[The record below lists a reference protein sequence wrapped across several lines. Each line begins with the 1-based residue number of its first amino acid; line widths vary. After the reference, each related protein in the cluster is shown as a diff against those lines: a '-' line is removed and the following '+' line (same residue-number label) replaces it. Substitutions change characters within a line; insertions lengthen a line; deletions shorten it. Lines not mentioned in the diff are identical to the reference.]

1 MQRSWTPFCLV
12 PGVKGVPPSHCVF
25 ISRTLLFL
33 SLRPPHCT
41 QPPLP
46 FSRRIHSRARSPVAS
61 RVLMSFVEHLSVKRE
76 GKISA
81 LLSILPSFFC
91 AFVVENRHVLERI
104 FRFRAGRRKYEI
116 SFDIVGQ
123 NGFFA
128 KIVSFSRGV
137 VTRFSI
143 CKESKEKFWR
153 YPFFPLS
160 FFRVSLL
167 RGMSTI
173 VESNGGFIYI
183 FFLQKRRLLALS
195 VLRVWILIVVVFWRK
210 MQRFR
215 VLFAGLTGVESVAL
229 DEARRRRLE
238 RGDRVLSH
246 TTMLHTWSLT
256 SSNTVS

>member
-76 GKISA
+76 GSMEKFRRCYR
-81 LLSILPSFFC
+81 SFPRFFFF
-91 AFVVENRHVLERI
+91 AFVENRHVLERT

-123 NGFFA
+123 NGFFT

-137 VTRFSI
+137 DVTRATPFRFV
-143 CKESKEKFWR
+143 EKVRKNFGGIPSSLFR
-153 YPFFPLS
+153 SFVFPCCAACRRLWN
-160 FFRVSLL
+160 
-167 RGMSTI
+167 TI
-173 VESNGGFIYI
+173 FESNPGGFIYI
-183 FFLQKRRLLALS
+183 YFFATIAKALPSRAIRSARLDSDCRGFLEKNAKVPGFIRGINRSRKRCVR
-195 VLRVWILIVVVFWRK
+195 
-210 MQRFR
+210 
-215 VLFAGLTGVESVAL
+215 
-229 DEARRRRLE
+229 
-238 RGDRVLSH
+238 
-246 TTMLHTWSLT
+246 
-256 SSNTVS
+256 

>member
-1 MQRSWTPFCLV
+1 
-12 PGVKGVPPSHCVF
+12 
-25 ISRTLLFL
+25 
-33 SLRPPHCT
+33 
-41 QPPLP
+41 
-46 FSRRIHSRARSPVAS
+46 
-61 RVLMSFVEHLSVKRE
+61 MSFVEHLSVKRE
-76 GKISA
+76 GSMEKFRRCYR
-81 LLSILPSFFC
+81 SFPLFFFF
-91 AFVVENRHVLERI
+91 AFVENRHVLERI

-137 VTRFSI
+137 DVTRAT
-143 CKESKEKFWR
+143 
-153 YPFFPLS
+153 PFRFVKKVRRNFGGIPSSL
-160 FFRVSLL
+160 FRTFRVSLL

-173 VESNGGFIYI
+173 VEHDFRIQRGFYIYI
-183 FFLQKRRLLALS
+183 YMFFLQQLQKRCLLALS

-246 TTMLHTWSLT
+246 TTMLHTSSLT